1 MGDLWALKGL
11 IEEGIILLHLSSC
24 FFMCLYEVTC
34 MGY

>member
-11 IEEGIILLHLSSC
+11 IEEGILLHLSSC